1 MQKGQVDRA
10 GGLQLFPQ
18 NGVAED
24 AIGKIF
30 AGDEHRHTV
39 DVIVHLVH
47 IQQRR
52 SLRDLKNIGK
62 KRICR

>member
-1 MQKGQVDRA
+1 MTEDPVGKVLPGDKNRRA
-10 GGLQLFPQ
+10 
-18 NGVAED
+18 
-24 AIGKIF
+24 
-30 AGDEHRHTV
+30 V